1 MVICGDEMVILSRWL
16 GGGHAAALRMQRN
29 LFLSESGGS
38 VAGRGTALDLRSL
51 GEAGC
56 DGSPASPGRRAAS
69 ETTGDGIGSAV
80 SVLAPG
86 RASGPTG
93 VCETSHRG
101 SAASVRAEDDPED
114 RPPRRPGRMT
124 EVPESECVAV
134 REDRENMPPMLARLT
149 GSAATCRTGIAAD
162 GGHSDRVFCFAPP
175 PPRRLSSGRKSR
187 QGVHAGNRTAG
198 PTLFVQYP
206 GPWEILASWNVARN
220 GGEKVA
226 AAAGRPCRPEW
237 WTLLHQLR
245 NFFRLQHSPTGEPAR
260 E

>member
-1 MVICGDEMVILSRWL
+1 M
-16 GGGHAAALRMQRN
+16 
-29 LFLSESGGS
+29 
-38 VAGRGTALDLRSL
+38 AGRGTALDLRSL

-93 VCETSHRG
+93 ICETSLRG
-101 SAASVRAEDDPED
+101 SASLARAENHPEN
-114 RPPRRPGRMT
+114 RPPRRPEHQSKHHAPEPRGREARCTAGAARQARRMT
-124 EVPESECVAV
+124 EVPDSECVAV
-134 REDRENMPPMLARLT
+134 TENRENMPPM
-149 GSAATCRTGIAAD
+149 IAAD
-162 GGHSDRVFCFAPP
+162 GGHSDRVFCFDPP
-175 PPRRLSSGRKSR
+175 PLRRLSSGRKSR
-187 QGVHAGNRTAG
+187 QGVHGGNRTDG

-206 GPWEILASWNVARN
+206 GPWEIVASWNVHQN

-226 AAAGRPCRPEW
+226 AGAGRRCRPGW
-237 WTLLHQLR
+237 WTLLVQLR
-245 NFFRLQHSPTGEPAR
+245 NFFQLQHSPQASPR